1 MIPLPPAGGA
11 ELSAAGAFF
20 FAPRRHRS
28 LARSSG
34 IDFLLADI
42 VDWGRKTDGS
52 MDQLSHLMEAATMR
66 CRTKQGGLRAQS
78 S

>member
-1 MIPLPPAGGA
+1 MRQERFLPPAA
-11 ELSAAGAFF
+11 IA
-20 FAPRRHRS
+20 RS

-52 MDQLSHLMEAATMR
+52 MDQLSE
-66 CRTKQGGLRAQS
+66 GGGDYAVS
-78 S
+78 H

>member
-11 ELSAAGAFF
+11 ELSAAGAF

-52 MDQLSHLMEAATMR
+52 MDQLSE
-66 CRTKQGGLRAQS
+66 GGGDYAVS
-78 S
+78 H